1 MENLSLVLTLGG
13 VIYVV
18 LIVVFYLILSSINKN
33 QLKTVY
39 MLKKIYEKDGSKLS
53 DADLKFINK

>member
-1 MENLSLVLTLGG
+1 MENSSFILTLAG

-39 MLKKIYEKDGSKLS
+39 MLKKIYEKDGEKLS
-53 DADLKFINK
+53 DTDLKFLNK

>member
-1 MENLSLVLTLGG
+1 MENSSFILTLAG
-13 VIYVV
+13 VIYAV

-39 MLKKIYEKDGSKLS
+39 MLKKIYEKDGEKLS
-53 DADLKFINK
+53 DTDLKFLNK

>member
-1 MENLSLVLTLGG
+1 MENLSLILTLVG

-39 MLKKIYEKDGSKLS
+39 MLKKIYEKDGAKLS

>member
-1 MENLSLVLTLGG
+1 MENLSLILTLAGL
-13 VIYVV
+13 IYVV

>member
-1 MENLSLVLTLGG
+1 MENLSLILTLAGI
-13 VIYVV
+13 IYVV